1 MVLIIM
7 DYYGACRGWGR
18 GGGGG
23 IHASLNQHR
32 DMCILSLFFDFSSY
46 PLLNEFLS
54 VILI

>member
-1 MVLIIM
+1 MVLAG
-7 DYYGACRGWGR
+7 D

-23 IHASLNQHR
+23 EGIHVSLNQGR
-32 DMCILSLFFDFSSY
+32 DMCTPSLFTDFSSY

>member
-1 MVLIIM
+1 MVIAG
-7 DYYGACRGWGR
+7 D

-23 IHASLNQHR
+23 GMHVSLNQRR
-32 DMCILSLFFDFSSY
+32 DMCIPSLFFNFSSY

>member
-1 MVLIIM
+1 MVLAG
-7 DYYGACRGWGR
+7 DGEGW
-18 GGGGG
+18 GGGG